1 VFICVGNSCRSQ
13 MAEGFARQ
21 RYPDLIIASSAGVL
35 PASIVQPET
44 MQVMAEIGISIEEQ
58 KPKPIRDVD
67 WKTADLVVN
76 MSGTG
81 ILQLLPGYEGGNLV
95 WPVPDPIGGSL
106 RKYRRVRDQI
116 EALVDNLA
124 LTLRR
129 QLAD

>member
-1 VFICVGNSCRSQ
+1 
-13 MAEGFARQ
+13 MAEGFARH
-21 RYPDLIIASSAGVL
+21 RYPELIVPSSAGVL
-35 PASIVQPET
+35 PAGIVQPET
-44 MQVMAEIGISIEEQ
+44 MEVMAEVGISIEGQ
-58 KPKPIRDVD
+58 NPKPIRDVD
-67 WKTADLVVN
+67 WKSADLVVN

-81 ILQLLPGYEGGNLV
+81 ILQMLPGYEGGNLV
-95 WPVPDPIGGSL
+95 WPVPDPMGNSL